1 MQRAAGQKAIPEG
14 WRLVRLGDVAEVA
27 FSGVD
32 KRTIEGE
39 FPVKLCNYTDV
50 FYNRR
55 IQAGMDFMPAT
66 ATQSELKRW
75 ALKQGDVLFTKD
87 SETADEI
94 GIPAFVADDLTDVL
108 CGYHLGLARPSQATV
123 NGSFLA
129 RTLASRTSAQEFGRI
144 ANGVTRFGLTLEA
157 TRSIPILLPPLR
169 EQRAIATVL
178 DSIDGAIEG
187 AEAVIAATEQLR
199 DSLLHQLLTR
209 GVPGWHT
216 EWKEVLGLGRIPAG
230 WEVVRLGEVAE
241 NITSGSRAW
250 SQYFRPDGA
259 FFVRSQNIIGGRIDR
274 ADAVWVDPPLDG
286 EAERTRI
293 REGDLLIS
301 ITGEPGKTTVAD
313 RNLGQAYVSQHVAL
327 VRLRDRQ
334 LSYFTT
340 RFLQSRTGQEQ
351 FGRMVY
357 GQTRLGL
364 NLLNVSA
371 TKVAVPTLQEQQT
384 IAGLLG
390 GVDATIA
397 EAKQERDGLQLLKES
412 AADALLT
419 GRVRVEPGGHSTWAV
434 NGDRQF
440 KGNCC

>member
-1 MQRAAGQKAIPEG
+1 M
-14 WRLVRLGDVAEVA
+14 GDVAEA
-27 FSGVD
+27 NRSGWSPSD
-32 KRTIEGE
+32 
-39 FPVKLCNYTDV
+39 D
-50 FYNRR
+50 
-55 IQAGMDFMPAT
+55 AT
-66 ATQSELKRW
+66 
-75 ALKQGDVLFTKD
+75 VLYL
-87 SETADEI
+87 
-94 GIPAFVADDLTDVL
+94 DLTSIVVPGIMSCPKKLAAAEAPSRARRRVHSGDILVSTVRPNLRGFARVREAPKNLIASTGFAVLTPKSDVDGSY
-108 CGYHLGLARPSQATV
+108 GYHHVMTQQFADYLEKATTGQAYPAVRPADV
-123 NGSFLA
+123 
-129 RTLASRTSAQEFGRI
+129 
-144 ANGVTRFGLTLEA
+144 ANFVL
-157 TRSIPILLPPLR
+157 PIPPLP
-169 EQRAIATVL
+169 EQRAIAAVL
-178 DSIDGAIEG
+178 DSIDDAIEQT
-187 AEAVIAATEQLR
+187 EAVIAATEQLR
-199 DSLLHQLLTR
+199 RDSLLHQLLTH

-216 EWKEVLGLGRIPAG
+216 EWKDVPGLGTIPAD

-357 GQTRLGL
+357 GQTRPGL

-419 GRVRVEPGGHSTWAV
+419 GRVRVERA
-434 NGDRQF
+434 
-440 KGNCC
+440 

>member
-1 MQRAAGQKAIPEG
+1 M
-14 WRLVRLGDVAEVA
+14 
-27 FSGVD
+27 
-32 KRTIEGE
+32 
-39 FPVKLCNYTDV
+39 
-50 FYNRR
+50 
-55 IQAGMDFMPAT
+55 
-66 ATQSELKRW
+66 
-75 ALKQGDVLFTKD
+75 
-87 SETADEI
+87 
-94 GIPAFVADDLTDVL
+94 
-108 CGYHLGLARPSQATV
+108 
-123 NGSFLA
+123 
-129 RTLASRTSAQEFGRI
+129 
-144 ANGVTRFGLTLEA
+144 
-157 TRSIPILLPPLR
+157 
-169 EQRAIATVL
+169 
-178 DSIDGAIEG
+178 
-187 AEAVIAATEQLR
+187 
-199 DSLLHQLLTR
+199 
-209 GVPGWHT
+209 
-216 EWKEVLGLGRIPAG
+216 
-230 WEVVRLGEVAE
+230 
-241 NITSGSRAW
+241 
-250 SQYFRPDGA
+250 
-259 FFVRSQNIIGGRIDR
+259 RSQNIIGGRIDR